1 MLAIPTVINAG
12 KLPELFDCELIEGV
26 ERLDVWRG
34 LRLTRRLWFC
44 VAVARLLAR
53 MEPCEFVDDVAD
65 ELEEINKGSNEQLNR
80 MSGVHW
86 LVGWLDGNDKS
97 IKSSAIWVERCW
109 AQSP

>member
-1 MLAIPTVINAG
+1 MLAISTVIDAG
-12 KLPELFDCELIEGV
+12 KLPELFDCELIKGM

-53 MEPCEFVDDVAD
+53 MESHKFVDDIAD
-65 ELEEINKGSNEQLNR
+65 ELEKINKGSNEQLNR

-86 LVGWLDGNDKS
+86 LVGWLDGID
-97 IKSSAIWVERCW
+97 SAITKGCV
-109 AQSP
+109 A